1 MSDLDAV
8 ECSVCHGP
16 IISAVIVEDGKARHP
31 GCVPNKRARSPG
43 SSDRDKPVFRCFLCG
58 HRFVPGDVVRWQFT
72 NDIPGAAGNPLVC
85 KACDGTKDEVVA
97 KWKAMH
103 AEANGRMWWFCRDL
117 SFLPHTPGE

>member
-1 MSDLDAV
+1 MSFT
-8 ECSVCHGP
+8 
-16 IISAVIVEDGKARHP
+16 DGKPFVATEEDL
-31 GCVPNKRARSPG
+31 KRPWMGGKRG
-43 SSDRDKPVFRCFLCG
+43 EYFRCFLCG

-103 AEANGRMWWFCRDL
+103 SEVNGRMWWFCRDL
-117 SFLPHTPGE
+117 